1 MITFNDFEK
10 IDIRVGTI
18 VQTSVNDKANKIS
31 MLLVIDFGE
40 SIGLKKTSA
49 QLMQNYNPDD
59 LLGKQVAA
67 VINFPPKQIGKMISE
82 VLVLGFPSFLRFSCP
97 FKYST
102 VPPRS
107 EDGRQTMMFSATFP
121 KEIQVSDLMR
131 AR

>member
-18 VQTSVNDKANKIS
+18 VQTSVNDKANKLSI
-31 MLLVIDFGE
+31 LLVIDFGE

-82 VLVLGFPSFLRFSCP
+82 VLVLGFPNEERNPILIMPSQ
-97 FKYST
+97 K
-102 VPPRS
+102 VPN
-107 EDGRQTMMFSATFP
+107 GGKLF
-121 KEIQVSDLMR
+121 
-131 AR
+131 

>member
-18 VQTSVNDKANKIS
+18 VQTSINDKANKLS

-49 QLMQNYNPDD
+49 QLIQNYNPDD

-82 VLVLGFPSFLRFSCP
+82 VLVLGFPDKDRNPILIMPSQ
-97 FKYST
+97 K
-102 VPPRS
+102 VPN
-107 EDGRQTMMFSATFP
+107 GGKLF
-121 KEIQVSDLMR
+121 
-131 AR
+131 

>member
-82 VLVLGFPSFLRFSCP
+82 VLVLGFPNEERNPILIMPSQKVPKGGKLFEYQVISREIITFS
-97 FKYST
+97 
-102 VPPRS
+102 PP
-107 EDGRQTMMFSATFP
+107 
-121 KEIQVSDLMR
+121 
-131 AR
+131 

>member
-1 MITFNDFEK
+1 MITFDDFEK

-18 VQTSVNDKANKIS
+18 VQTSVNDKANKLS

-49 QLMQNYNPDD
+49 QLIQNYNPDD

-82 VLVLGFPSFLRFSCP
+82 VLVLGFPDKEKNPILIMPSQ
-97 FKYST
+97 K
-102 VPPRS
+102 VPN
-107 EDGRQTMMFSATFP
+107 GGKLF
-121 KEIQVSDLMR
+121 
-131 AR
+131 

>member
-18 VQTSVNDKANKIS
+18 VQTSVNDKANKLS

-82 VLVLGFPSFLRFSCP
+82 VLVLGFPDNERNPILIMPSQ
-97 FKYST
+97 K
-102 VPPRS
+102 VPN
-107 EDGRQTMMFSATFP
+107 GGKLF
-121 KEIQVSDLMR
+121 
-131 AR
+131 

>member
-18 VQTSVNDKANKIS
+18 VQTSVNDKANKLS

-49 QLMQNYNPDD
+49 QLIQNYNPDE

-82 VLVLGFPSFLRFSCP
+82 VLVLGFPDRDRNPILIMPSQ
-97 FKYST
+97 K
-102 VPPRS
+102 VPN
-107 EDGRQTMMFSATFP
+107 GGKLF
-121 KEIQVSDLMR
+121 
-131 AR
+131 

>member
-10 IDIRVGTI
+10 IDVRVGTI
-18 VQTSVNDKANKIS
+18 VQTSVNDKANKLS

-49 QLMQNYNPDD
+49 QLIQNYNPDD

-82 VLVLGFPSFLRFSCP
+82 VLVLGFPDKDRNPILIMPSQ
-97 FKYST
+97 K
-102 VPPRS
+102 VPN
-107 EDGRQTMMFSATFP
+107 GGKLF
-121 KEIQVSDLMR
+121 
-131 AR
+131 

>member
-18 VQTSVNDKANKIS
+18 VQTSVNDKANKLS

-40 SIGLKKTSA
+40 SIGQKKTSA

-82 VLVLGFPSFLRFSCP
+82 VLILGFPDKERNPILIMPS
-97 FKYST
+97 KK
-102 VPPRS
+102 VPN
-107 EDGRQTMMFSATFP
+107 GGKLF
-121 KEIQVSDLMR
+121 
-131 AR
+131 

>member
-18 VQTSVNDKANKIS
+18 VQTSVNDKVNKIS

-82 VLVLGFPSFLRFSCP
+82 VLVLGFPNEERNPILIMPSQ
-97 FKYST
+97 K
-102 VPPRS
+102 VPN
-107 EDGRQTMMFSATFP
+107 GGKLF
-121 KEIQVSDLMR
+121 
-131 AR
+131 

>member
-18 VQTSVNDKANKIS
+18 VQTSVNDKANKLNV
-31 MLLVIDFGE
+31 LLVIDFGE

-49 QLMQNYNPDD
+49 QLIQNYNPDD

-82 VLVLGFPSFLRFSCP
+82 VLVLGFPDKDRNPILIMPSQ
-97 FKYST
+97 K
-102 VPPRS
+102 VPN
-107 EDGRQTMMFSATFP
+107 GGKLF
-121 KEIQVSDLMR
+121 
-131 AR
+131 

>member
-18 VQTSVNDKANKIS
+18 VQTSVNDKANKLS

-49 QLMQNYNPDD
+49 QLIQNYNPDD

-67 VINFPPKQIGKMISE
+67 VINF
-82 VLVLGFPSFLRFSCP
+82 LPSKLA
-97 FKYST
+97 K
-102 VPPRS
+102 
-107 EDGRQTMMFSATFP
+107 
-121 KEIQVSDLMR
+121 
-131 AR
+131 

>member
-1 MITFNDFEK
+1 MITFNDFKK

-18 VQTSVNDKANKIS
+18 VQTSVNDKANKLS

-82 VLVLGFPSFLRFSCP
+82 VLVLGFPDKERNPILIMPSL
-97 FKYST
+97 K
-102 VPPRS
+102 VPN
-107 EDGRQTMMFSATFP
+107 GGKLF
-121 KEIQVSDLMR
+121 
-131 AR
+131 

>member
-18 VQTSVNDKANKIS
+18 VQTSVNDKANKLS

-82 VLVLGFPSFLRFSCP
+82 VLVLGFPNEERNPILIMPSQ
-97 FKYST
+97 K
-102 VPPRS
+102 VPN
-107 EDGRQTMMFSATFP
+107 GGKLF
-121 KEIQVSDLMR
+121 
-131 AR
+131 